1 MRYVALATDYD
12 GTIATDGVVPDD
24 VVETIERVRE
34 SGRRTIL
41 VTGRELEDLRQAF
54 DRLDVFDRVVA
65 ENGAVLFDPAT
76 RNARALTEAPPPAFV
91 DALKERAVEPLSVGH
106 VIVATWEP
114 HETTVIEAIHEL
126 GLELQIIFNKGAVMV
141 LPAGVTKASGLAAAL
156 DELRLS
162 PHNVV
167 GVGDAENDH
176 AFLDTCE
183 LSVAVANALPAVKD
197 RCDYVTKGARG
208 DGVRELC
215 DGLLESDLEHLDD
228 RLPRHDIVIGTAGDG
243 EPVRVR
249 PYRTNVLVTGP
260 SGSGKSTL
268 VTAFLEQLVEHSY
281 QFCLIDPEGDYEELE
296 HAVVL
301 GSHDGAPTVDEALDA
316 LVDPDI
322 NLVLNL
328 LGERL
333 DDRPGFLSSLVPRLQ
348 ELRVETGRPHWLVV
362 DEAHH
367 LLPSGLQTPETT
379 LPRRVASVV
388 MVTVHADAMSP
399 AALEPVNLV
408 LTPSKG
414 AMESLEKFARV
425 VGVEPPRDDAVQL
438 DEEHSVAWFVDES
451 PIAFVPVEPGQERR
465 RHRRKYAQG
474 DVEEK
479 AFFFRGPDDRLNL
492 KAQNL
497 AVFAQIAEGIDDE
510 TWLWHLGRGDYER
523 WFRDVIK
530 DEALGEVAKRV
541 ANESDAETSRRAIL
555 DAVSERYTMPAEASS

>member
-12 GTIATDGVVPDD
+12 GTIAADGVVPDD

-141 LPAGVTKASGLAAAL
+141 LPAGITKASGLAAAL

-176 AFLDTCE
+176 AFLDACE

-348 ELRVETGRPHWLVV
+348 ELRVETGRPHWMVV

-379 LPRRVASVV
+379 LPRRVAS
-388 MVTVHADAMSP
+388 
-399 AALEPVNLV
+399 
-408 LTPSKG
+408 
-414 AMESLEKFARV
+414 
-425 VGVEPPRDDAVQL
+425 
-438 DEEHSVAWFVDES
+438 
-451 PIAFVPVEPGQERR
+451 
-465 RHRRKYAQG
+465 
-474 DVEEK
+474 
-479 AFFFRGPDDRLNL
+479 
-492 KAQNL
+492 
-497 AVFAQIAEGIDDE
+497 
-510 TWLWHLGRGDYER
+510 
-523 WFRDVIK
+523 
-530 DEALGEVAKRV
+530 
-541 ANESDAETSRRAIL
+541 
-555 DAVSERYTMPAEASS
+555 

>member
-1 MRYVALATDYD
+1 VRYVALATDYD

-24 VVETIERVRE
+24 VIETIERVRD

-54 DRLDVFDRVVA
+54 RRLDVFDRVVA

-183 LSVAVANALPAVKD
+183 LSVAVANALPAVKE
-197 RCDYVTKGARG
+197 RCDYVTNGARG

-228 RLPRHDIVIGTAGDG
+228 RLPRHDVVIGTAGDG

-268 VTAFLEQLVEHSY
+268 VAAFLEQLMDHSY

-301 GSHDGAPTVDEALDA
+301 GSPDGAPTVDEALDA
-316 LVDPDI
+316 LADPDI

-333 DDRPGFLSSLVPRLQ
+333 DDRPGFLSSLLPRLQ
-348 ELRVETGRPHWLVV
+348 ELRTDTGRPHWLVV

-367 LLPSGLQTPETT
+367 LLPSGLQTSETT
-379 LPRRVASVV
+379 LPRRVASLV
-388 MVTVHADAMSP
+388 MVTVHADAMTP

-414 AMESLEKFARV
+414 ATESLGKFAKV
-425 VGVEPPRDDAVQL
+425 LGVEPPRDDAVRP
-438 DEEHSVAWFVDES
+438 DEGQAVAWFIEES
-451 PIAFVPVEPGQERR
+451 PIAFAPVQPGQERR

-497 AVFAQIAEGIDDE
+497 AVFAQIAEGVDDE

-541 ANESDAETSRRAIL
+541 ANDPDAETSRREIL
-555 DAVSERYTMPAEASS
+555 DAVSERYTMPAEASP

>member
-1 MRYVALATDYD
+1 
-12 GTIATDGVVPDD
+12 
-24 VVETIERVRE
+24 
-34 SGRRTIL
+34 
-41 VTGRELEDLRQAF
+41 
-54 DRLDVFDRVVA
+54 
-65 ENGAVLFDPAT
+65 
-76 RNARALTEAPPPAFV
+76 
-91 DALKERAVEPLSVGH
+91 
-106 VIVATWEP
+106 
-114 HETTVIEAIHEL
+114 
-126 GLELQIIFNKGAVMV
+126 
-141 LPAGVTKASGLAAAL
+141 
-156 DELRLS
+156 
-162 PHNVV
+162 
-167 GVGDAENDH
+167 
-176 AFLDTCE
+176 
-183 LSVAVANALPAVKD
+183 VKD

-215 DGLLESDLEHLDD
+215 EGLLESDLEHLDD
-228 RLPRHDIVIGTAGDG
+228 RLPRHDIVIGTAADG

-348 ELRVETGRPHWLVV
+348 ELRVETGRPHWMVV

-379 LPRRVASVV
+379 LPRRVASIV

-497 AVFAQIAEGIDDE
+497 AVFAQIAEGVDDE